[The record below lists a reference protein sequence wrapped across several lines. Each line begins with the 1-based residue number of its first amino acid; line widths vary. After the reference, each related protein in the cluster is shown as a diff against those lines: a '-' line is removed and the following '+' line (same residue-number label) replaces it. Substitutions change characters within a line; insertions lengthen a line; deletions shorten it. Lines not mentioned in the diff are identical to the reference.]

1 MQRYGDH
8 LLAPYMSLI
17 YINKYAMTHPKAITS
32 FSLQLKLTDIP
43 IDFGPAINE
52 HGHLRMADP
61 AGIQMSDLENAITS
75 PEVMTSLQMF
85 QQQRYTTHTI
95 CSFEFRCK

>member
-1 MQRYGDH
+1 M
-8 LLAPYMSLI
+8 
-17 YINKYAMTHPKAITS
+17 
-32 FSLQLKLTDIP
+32 QLKLTDIP

-85 QQQRYTTHTI
+85 QQQRYTRLMKYDLFNLGVMYI
-95 CSFEFRCK
+95 

>member
-1 MQRYGDH
+1 MQRYGGH
-8 LLAPYMSLI
+8 LLAPYMSL
-17 YINKYAMTHPKAITS
+17 YAMTSPKVIT
-32 FSLQLKLTDIP
+32 FFCLQLKLTDIP

-95 CSFEFRCK
+95 CSFQFRCK

>member
-1 MQRYGDH
+1 MQRYGD
-8 LLAPYMSLI
+8 LLLISYMRSI
-17 YINKYAMTHPKAITS
+17 YINAITSPKVITS

-52 HGHLRMADP
+52 NSHLRMADP

-95 CSFEFRCK
+95 CSFQFRCK